1 MNIFFPFLE
10 THPDAD
16 PDQIASDYGFINIGQ
31 IGSLDHHYLFEHP
44 KVHKRSIQKSHDL
57 HFNLT
62 NHPHIKWCEQQKE
75 LKRQEPM
82 NYRTIMQTLFTL
94 LTHCTLIS
102 LINVGPCLPILKIS
116 TLHKKKIHPPCLL
129 IPPSTP
135 RLLELRIIFFHKILP
150 SRLFQPPRLVIWQ
163 ILHPLHVFFNLHVY

>member
-102 LINVGPCLPILKIS
+102 LINVGPCFITDFEKFYS
-116 TLHKKKIHPPCLL
+116 TKKIHPPRLL
-129 IPPSTP
+129 I
-135 RLLELRIIFFHKILP
+135 L
-150 SRLFQPPRLVIWQ
+150 
-163 ILHPLHVFFNLHVY
+163 

>member
-1 MNIFFPFLE
+1 MCKTIFWCTEISVFLPNWIFFFPFLE

-16 PDQIASDYGFINIGQ
+16 PDQIANDYGFINIGQ

-102 LINVGPCLPILKIS
+102 LTRNQFEIWRLKGIKTNKS
-116 TLHKKKIHPPCLL
+116 ELWN
-129 IPPSTP
+129 
-135 RLLELRIIFFHKILP
+135 RLT
-150 SRLFQPPRLVIWQ
+150 
-163 ILHPLHVFFNLHVY
+163 

>member
-1 MNIFFPFLE
+1 MENTFLIIELIFSCHYLIEYFFPFSE
-10 THPDAD
+10 TQPGAD

-82 NYRTIMQTLFTL
+82 NYRSIMQTLFTL
-94 LTHCTLIS
+94 LTQCIQGRC
-102 LINVGPCLPILKIS
+102 N
-116 TLHKKKIHPPCLL
+116 
-129 IPPSTP
+129 
-135 RLLELRIIFFHKILP
+135 
-150 SRLFQPPRLVIWQ
+150 
-163 ILHPLHVFFNLHVY
+163 

>member
-1 MNIFFPFLE
+1 MNRIDKLFAIFCSSNFLSRKEATYYKRSSKIISKLLLKWHNFSPIKRDCGKHFSNNWINFFMSLPHWIFFPFSE
-10 THPDAD
+10 THPGAD

-82 NYRTIMQTLFTL
+82 NYRSVMQTLFTL
-94 LTHCTLIS
+94 LTKCIQGRCH
-102 LINVGPCLPILKIS
+102 
-116 TLHKKKIHPPCLL
+116 
-129 IPPSTP
+129 
-135 RLLELRIIFFHKILP
+135 
-150 SRLFQPPRLVIWQ
+150 
-163 ILHPLHVFFNLHVY
+163 

>member
-1 MNIFFPFLE
+1 MYIHKFVFFHLIEYFFPFLE

-75 LKRQEPM
+75 LKRQETM

-94 LTHCTLIS
+94 LNHCIQ
-102 LINVGPCLPILKIS
+102 GPAGRC
-116 TLHKKKIHPPCLL
+116 H
-129 IPPSTP
+129 
-135 RLLELRIIFFHKILP
+135 
-150 SRLFQPPRLVIWQ
+150 
-163 ILHPLHVFFNLHVY
+163 